1 MVSSMKKILTIIIL
15 NLCFITPSQ
24 ANDMSNFQIYG
35 ISIDE
40 SLLDHFT
47 RNEIKKNSVFLEQAK
62 GNKEFKRYDIF
73 KNTGEYDK
81 VSILYKNY
89 DQSFPIVSIEGLIW
103 FKDDIESCLKK
114 REEIIKELK
123 SLFKD
128 KRFYDA
134 KKGVHF
140 ADKNS
145 YTYDYY
151 FIFGNINDSTPD
163 HILISCYDW
172 SKKLKYWDHL
182 RIAIVK
188 KEYSQWLNKLAG
200 K

>member
-1 MVSSMKKILTIIIL
+1 MT
-15 NLCFITPSQ
+15 
-24 ANDMSNFQIYG
+24 DFQIHG

-40 SLLDHFT
+40 NLLDHFT

-62 GNKEFKRYDIF
+62 GNKEFKRYEIYE
-73 KNTGEYDK
+73 NTGEYDK
-81 VSILYKNY
+81 VSILYKNF
-89 DQSFPIVSIEGLIW
+89 DQSFPIATIEGIKW

-114 REEIIKELK
+114 RDEIIKELK
-123 SLFKD
+123 SFFKD
-128 KRFYDA
+128 KQFYDA
-134 KKGVHF
+134 KKNTHF

-151 FIFGNINDSTPD
+151 VIFGDLKDPTVD

-172 SKKLKYWDHL
+172 SKKLKYQDHL
-182 RIAIVK
+182 RIGIIT
-188 KEYSQWLNKLAG
+188 KEYSKWLNKLAG

>member
-1 MVSSMKKILTIIIL
+1 MKKFLTIIIL
-15 NLCFITPSQ
+15 SLYFITPSQ
-24 ANDMSNFQIYG
+24 ANEMSDFQING
-35 ISIDE
+35 ISIDK
-40 SLLDHFT
+40 SLLDLFT

-62 GNKEFKRYDIF
+62 GNKEFKRYEIY

-81 VSILYKNY
+81 VSILYNNL
-89 DQSFPIVSIEGLIW
+89 DQSFPLSSIEGLIW
-103 FKDDIESCLKK
+103 FKDDIKSCLKK

-134 KKGVHF
+134 KKNVHF

-151 FIFGNINDSTPD
+151 FIFGDIKDSSAD

-182 RIAIVK
+182 RIAIIK